1 MYNGDLKAKHEFKLL
16 GNKEAVSFFNSNP
29 AGATASNTKQIVLP
43 PFALIYNHSLY
54 ITDI

>member
-16 GNKEAVSFFNSNP
+16 ENKEAVSFFNSNP

-43 PFALIYNHSLY
+43 TFALIYNHSLY
-54 ITDI
+54 ITDV